1 MLAGSKWKELWDR
14 THTPDGTLIPKMLTG
29 RFIDIPVD
37 TAALMRLAALA
48 PPEVKLKSTPRKR
61 KGEEATVI
69 KRAREYLAKIDP
81 AISGQHGHDI
91 TYRAACTLVIDFDL
105 SIDEARPLLEEF
117 NERCQPPW
125 TEAELDHKLESADK
139 SPGERGLLLIA
150 APEIEVREVI
160 PLDVSTVE
168 FLPMSEQADLP
179 SLPSVDDSPVEECP
193 FGSDTPIVDA
203 DDPLASIGFA
213 LTPDGSSRFEEKPLA
228 TVAMN
233 WMSARCQEGR
243 TDIAN
248 GKRLAKFIQGKARYI
263 PAWDSWVVWDGKRW
277 RRDELGIRE
286 FAKQIPATILA
297 DSMSPLPVDVPA
309 CQWGMKSTSRAA
321 LEAMISMAKSE
332 PGIAIEHSD
341 LDADPW
347 LLNCQNGTVDLRNG
361 KLLPHNPANLITRI
375 TNVDYD
381 PDAASFEWD
390 RFLEKILV
398 KDDLI
403 SHVQRL
409 IGYCITGSTREQVLP
424 IFWGEGSNG
433 KSTML
438 DTLKAALGVEYASTA
453 PPALI
458 MAKKGESHPTELAGL
473 CGKRMVTAIETE
485 KGQRLNEPLV
495 KQLTGGD
502 SIMARRMREDFWEF
516 RPTHKLVLC
525 TNHEPRVGDDYA
537 IWRRI
542 VMVPF
547 VVQFWNPDEGET
559 GPEDLRRDNRL
570 ANRLEQCLP
579 GVLAWAVRGA
589 VEWFANGLGRTDD
602 VKAATAAYRKRQ
614 DFFGRFVEDRCLTG
628 NQYRVK
634 FSELYD
640 QYSDWAN
647 EVGERVASKKSFGDW
662 LQSQKDSDGFPMFQ
676 KNHSVCVWYVGISWK
691 PEYDKNNSFES
702 F

>member
-1 MLAGSKWKELWDR
+1 MFNGRKPML
-14 THTPDGTLIPKMLTG
+14 LTG
-29 RFIDIPVD
+29 NWVDIPCTFD
-37 TAALMRLAALA
+37 EINRLALMA
-48 PPEVKLKSTPRKR
+48 PPEKKAERRPSKR
-61 KGEEATVI
+61 SPAGNIIE
-69 KRAREYLAKIDP
+69 RARKYLERKELAV
-81 AISGQHGHDI
+81 SGQHGHDR
-91 TYRAACTLVIDFDL
+91 TFAAACDLVLGFDL
-105 SIDEARPLLEEF
+105 SPAESLPLLREY
-117 NERCQPPW
+117 NERLDEQW
-125 TEAELDHKLESADK
+125 SDSELEHKLADADK
-139 SPGERGLLLIA
+139 RSGDRGWLADSSP
-150 APEIEVREVI
+150 IEAREVI
-160 PLDVSTVE
+160 PIDYSQNT
-168 FLPMSEQADLP
+168 FLPL
-179 SLPSVDDSPVEECP
+179 DDSS
-193 FGSDTPIVDA
+193 SDAPLVDP
-203 DDPLASIGFA
+203 DDPLQSIGFA
-213 LTPDGSSRFEEKPLA
+213 VLPDGTSRHEEKPLA

-233 WMSARCQEGR
+233 WLSARVQEGR

-248 GKRLAKFIQGKARYI
+248 GKRLAKFIEGRARYI
-263 PAWDSWVVWDGKRW
+263 PAWDSWVIWDGRRW

-321 LEAMISMAKSE
+321 IEAMIAMAKSE

-341 LDADPW
+341 LDSDPW
-347 LLNCQNGTVDLRNG
+347 LLNCQNGTVDLRTG
-361 KLLPHNPANLITRI
+361 QLLPHCPSHLITRI

-381 PDAASFEWD
+381 PDAESFEWD

-398 KDDLI
+398 KEDLI
-403 SHVQRL
+403 CHVQRL
-409 IGYCITGSTREQVLP
+409 IGYCITGSTREQILP

-433 KSTML
+433 KSTLL

-516 RPTHKLVLC
+516 RPTHKLILC

-537 IWRRI
+537 IWRRL
-542 VMVPF
+542 VMIPF
-547 VVQFWNPDEGET
+547 VVQFWNPDEGES
-559 GPEDLRRDNRL
+559 GPEDLRRDNQL
-570 ANRLEQCLP
+570 SKRLEQCLP
-579 GVLAWAVRGA
+579 GVLAWAVRGS

-614 DFFGRFVEDRCLTG
+614 DFFGRFVEERCLLGT
-628 NQYRVK
+628 QYRVK

-640 QYSDWAN
+640 QYADWSN
-647 EVGERVASKKSFGDW
+647 EAGERVASKKALGDW
-662 LQSQKDSDGFPMFQ
+662 LQSQKNSDGLQRFQ
-676 KNHSVCVWYVGISWK
+676 KDHSVCVWYIGLTWK
-691 PEYDKNNSFES
+691 PEYDKSNSFES

>member
-61 KGEEATVI
+61 MGEEATVI

-248 GKRLAKFIQGKARYI
+248 GKRLARLVQGKAKYI
-263 PAWDSWVVWDGKRW
+263 PTWDSWIIWDGKRW
-277 RRDELGIRE
+277 RLDNIGIHE
-286 FAKQIPATILA
+286 FAKQIPGTILA
-297 DSMSPLPVDVPA
+297 DSMNPLPVDVPA

-321 LEAMISMAKSE
+321 ISSMIHLSRSE
-332 PGIAIEHSD
+332 NGVSIDHTQ
-341 LDADPW
+341 LDSDPW
-347 LLNCQNGTVDLRNG
+347 LLNCQNGTVDLRTG
-361 KLLPHNPANLITRI
+361 ELLPHNPLHMITRI
-375 TNVDYD
+375 ANVDYN
-381 PDAASFEWD
+381 PDAQSFEWD

-398 KDDLI
+398 KEDLML
-403 SHVQRL
+403 HVQRL

-433 KSTML
+433 KSTLL
-438 DTLKAALGVEYASTA
+438 DTLKAALGTDYASTS
-453 PPALI
+453 PPSLI
-458 MAKKGESHPTELAGL
+458 MEKKAQSHPTELANL
-473 CGKRMVTAIETE
+473 YGKRMVTAVESD
-485 KGQRLNEPLV
+485 KGQKLNEPLV

-502 SIMARRMREDFWEF
+502 SIMARRMQENFWEF
-516 RPTHKLVLC
+516 RPTHKLILC

-537 IWRRI
+537 IWRRL
-542 VMVPF
+542 VMIPF

-559 GPEDLRRDNRL
+559 GPEELRRDNSL
-570 ANRLEQCLP
+570 PKRLEQCLP

-589 VEWFANGLGRTDD
+589 VDWYKSGLGRTND

-614 DFFGRFVEDRCLTG
+614 DVFGRFVSEACLTG
-628 NQYRVK
+628 EQCRCR
-634 FSELYD
+634 FSTLYKI
-640 QYSDWAN
+640 YESWAKGG
-647 EVGERVASKKSFGDW
+647 GEDFLSAKKMGSW
-662 LQSQKDSDGFPMFQ
+662 LQSQKGPDGEPRFRVDDSEP
-676 KNHSVCVWYVGISWK
+676 HRWYIGLTWK
-691 PEYDKNNSFES
+691 AEYDDSPTFE
-702 F
+702 